1 MRDRM
6 AFLLLALASCGSA
19 TPPGPAPLALER
31 TIALPDVAGRI
42 DHLAIDPKRGRL
54 FVAELGNGSVDAV
67 DIDRGAVAHRIT
79 GLKEPQG
86 VAYLP
91 GRDELAV
98 ASGGD
103 GTVRFYR
110 GSDLAPAGVLALG
123 EDADNLRVDPRN
135 GRLIVGY
142 GSGALAVIDPA
153 TRAIVGRLALPG
165 HPEGFRLS
173 GDTALVNVPDAR
185 RIVKGDL
192 ATGTVLA
199 SWRGTYRLNFPM
211 AIDPASNRAAIVYR
225 WPARLVTL
233 DLATG
238 SIASDIATCG
248 DADDLF
254 FDPRRDRIMIS
265 CGTGK
270 VEVFA
275 RTPGGLRSLGTAATR
290 AGARTALFVP
300 ERDRLFV
307 AVRAAAGAPAEIRIL
322 RPL

>member
-1 MRDRM
+1 MSNRM
-6 AFLLLALASCGSA
+6 VILLLALASCGSA
-19 TPPGPAPLALER
+19 AAPTEAPLTLER

-42 DHLAIDPKRGRL
+42 DHLAVDLKHGRL
-54 FVAELGNGSVDAV
+54 FVAELGNGSVDIV
-67 DIDRGAVAHRIT
+67 DLARGAVAHRIA

-98 ASGGD
+98 ASGGE

-110 GSDLAPAGVLALG
+110 GPDAVPVGVVQVG

-135 GRLIVGY
+135 GRLVVGY

-153 TRAIVGRLALPG
+153 THAIVGRLALPG
-165 HPEGFRLS
+165 HPEGFRLA

-185 RIVKGDL
+185 RIVKGDI
-192 ATGTVLA
+192 ATGTVEA
-199 SWRGTYRLNFPM
+199 SWHAAHRLNFPM
-211 AIDPASNRAAIVYR
+211 ALDAATNRAAIVYR
-225 WPARLVTL
+225 WPARLAIF
-233 DLATG
+233 DAGTG
-238 SIASDIATCG
+238 AVASDVATCG

-254 FDPRRDRIMIS
+254 FDPRRNRIMVS

-270 VEVFA
+270 VEIFA
-275 RTPGGLRSLGTAATR
+275 RTSDGLRSLGTVATR

-307 AVRAAAGAPAEIRIL
+307 AVRAGDGAPAEIRVL
-322 RPL
+322 RPN